1 MEILLQKRTK
11 NSNSWNILKNFF
23 NYYSDYIFKIVL
35 IGDTS
40 VGKSCLLTRFADD
53 QFTDNYV
60 TTIGV
65 DFRFKTMIVMDKIIK
80 VQVWD
85 TAGEERYR
93 SITNAYYRGAE
104 GILIVFD
111 LTNEESFKSI
121 QNWINE
127 VTVFT
132 GKDVIIIC
140 LGNKSDLKREISKN
154 TIDEFKKKTNL
165 EIFNVSAKTGEG
177 VEEAFKHIIELLIK
191 KNTEKKEENNAI
203 NLTPNTNNNNSP
215 TDKKKESCC

>member
-1 MEILLQKRTK
+1 MKTK
-11 NSNSWNILKNFF
+11 NSNLNISFIKYILNLS
-23 NYYSDYIFKIVL
+23 YSDYIFKIVL

-65 DFRFKTMIVMDKIIK
+65 DFRFKTMIVMDKIVK

-85 TAGEERYR
+85 TAGQERYR

-111 LTNEESFKSI
+111 LTNKESFKNI
-121 QNWINE
+121 ENWINE

-132 GKDVIIIC
+132 GSDVIFMC
-140 LGNKSDLKREISKN
+140 LGNKCDLKKEISKN
-154 TIDEFKKKTNL
+154 SIEDFKKKSKL
-165 EIFNVSAKTGEG
+165 EIFNVSAKTGDG
-177 VEEAFKHIIELLIK
+177 VEDAFTHIIELLIK
-191 KNTEKKEENNAI
+191 KNMDKKGTNAI
-203 NLTPNTNNNNSP
+203 NLNSNKDNNINKE
-215 TDKKKESCC
+215 KKNDSCCN

>member
-1 MEILLQKRTK
+1 MIY
-11 NSNSWNILKNFF
+11 NF
-23 NYYSDYIFKIVL
+23 SDYIFKIVL

-53 QFTDNYV
+53 QFTENYV

-65 DFRFKTMIVMDKIIK
+65 DFRFKTMIVMDKIVK

-85 TAGEERYR
+85 TAGQERYR

-111 LTNEESFKSI
+111 VTNHESFRNI

-132 GKDVIIIC
+132 GKDVTIIC
-140 LGNKSDLKREISKN
+140 LGNKSDLKKVISKN
-154 TIDEFKKKTNL
+154 VIDDFKKKTNL
-165 EIFNVSAKTGEG
+165 EIFNVSAKTGDG

-191 KNTEKKEENNAI
+191 KNMEKKEEKDSI
-203 NLTPNTNNNNSP
+203 NLISSSNNTIVP
-215 TDKKKESCC
+215 TEKKNESCC

>member
-1 MEILLQKRTK
+1 MH
-11 NSNSWNILKNFF
+11 N
-23 NYYSDYIFKIVL
+23 YSDYIFKIVL

-53 QFTDNYV
+53 QFTENYV

-85 TAGEERYR
+85 TAGQERYR
-93 SITNAYYRGAE
+93 SITNTYYRGAK

-111 LTNEESFKSI
+111 LTNPESFNNI
-121 QNWINE
+121 ENWINE

-132 GKDVIIIC
+132 GKDVIIMC
-140 LGNKSDLKREISKN
+140 LGNKSDLKKEINKN
-154 TIDEFKKKTNL
+154 TIDEFKKKTKL
-165 EIFNVSAKTGEG
+165 EIINVSAKTGDG
-177 VEEAFKHIIELLIK
+177 VEDAFKHIIELLIK
-191 KNTEKKEENNAI
+191 KNMEKKETKLI
-203 NLTPNTNNNNSP
+203 
-215 TDKKKESCC
+215 

>member
-1 MEILLQKRTK
+1 MH
-11 NSNSWNILKNFF
+11 N
-23 NYYSDYIFKIVL
+23 YSDYIFKIVL

-53 QFTDNYV
+53 QFTENYV

-85 TAGEERYR
+85 TAGQERYR
-93 SITNAYYRGAE
+93 SITNTYYRGAK

-111 LTNEESFKSI
+111 LTNPESFNNI
-121 QNWINE
+121 ENWINE

-132 GKDVIIIC
+132 GKDVIIMC
-140 LGNKSDLKREISKN
+140 LGNKSDLKKEINKN
-154 TIDEFKKKTNL
+154 TIDEFKKKTKL
-165 EIFNVSAKTGEG
+165 EIINVSAKTGDG
-177 VEEAFKHIIELLIK
+177 VEDAFKHIIELLIK
-191 KNTEKKEENNAI
+191 KNKDKKEENNSI
-203 NLTPNTNNNNSP
+203 SLTPSTNNNTTPINEN
-215 TDKKKESCC
+215 KKESCC

>member
-1 MEILLQKRTK
+1 
-11 NSNSWNILKNFF
+11 
-23 NYYSDYIFKIVL
+23 
-35 IGDTS
+35 
-40 VGKSCLLTRFADD
+40 
-53 QFTDNYV
+53 
-60 TTIGV
+60 
-65 DFRFKTMIVMDKIIK
+65 MDKIIK

-140 LGNKSDLKREISKN
+140 LGNKCDLKKEISKN

-177 VEEAFKHIIELLIK
+177 VEEAFKHIIELLIL
-191 KNTEKKEENNAI
+191 KNTDKKEENNAI
-203 NLTPNTNNNNSP
+203 NLTSNTNNNSP
-215 TDKKKESCC
+215 TDRKKDFCC

>member
-1 MEILLQKRTK
+1 M
-11 NSNSWNILKNFF
+11 NNIIIYLFC
-23 NYYSDYIFKIVL
+23 YSDYIFKIVL

-53 QFTDNYV
+53 QFTENYV

-65 DFRFKTMIVMDKIIK
+65 DFRFKTMIVMDKIVK

-85 TAGEERYR
+85 TAGQERYR

-111 LTNEESFKSI
+111 LTKKESFENI
-121 QNWINE
+121 ENWINE
-127 VTVFT
+127 VTVYT
-132 GKDVIIIC
+132 GKDVVMIC
-140 LGNKSDLKREISKN
+140 LGNKNDLKKG
-154 TIDEFKKKTNL
+154 IDKKDIYEFQKKTGL
-165 EIFNVSAKTGEG
+165 EIINVSAKTGDG

-191 KNTEKKEENNAI
+191 KNMVKNDETTNNGI
-203 NLTPNTNNNNSP
+203 NLAENKNNT
-215 TDKKKESCC
+215 TDKNESSNDNCC

>member
-1 MEILLQKRTK
+1 MFIL
-11 NSNSWNILKNFF
+11 F
-23 NYYSDYIFKIVL
+23 YSDYIFKIVL

-53 QFTDNYV
+53 QFTENYV

-65 DFRFKTMIVMDKIIK
+65 DFRFKTMIVMDKIVK

-85 TAGEERYR
+85 TAGQERYR

-111 LTNEESFKSI
+111 VTKKESFENI

-127 VTVFT
+127 VTVYT
-132 GKDVIIIC
+132 GKDVIMIC
-140 LGNKSDLKREISKN
+140 LGNKNDLKKYIDNKEIN
-154 TIDEFKKKTNL
+154 EFKKKTGL
-165 EIFNVSAKTGEG
+165 EIINVSAKTGDG
-177 VEEAFKHIIELLIK
+177 VEDAFKHIIELLIK
-191 KNTEKKEENNAI
+191 KSMNKEEEKNKGI
-203 NLTPNTNNNNSP
+203 NLGENKNNNQTNNNEKN
-215 TDKKKESCC
+215 DDRCC

>member
-1 MEILLQKRTK
+1 MKAK
-11 NSNSWNILKNFF
+11 NSNLNISFIIYILNLS
-23 NYYSDYIFKIVL
+23 YSDYIFKIVL

-65 DFRFKTMIVMDKIIK
+65 DFRFKTMIVMDKIVK

-85 TAGEERYR
+85 TAGQERYR

-111 LTNEESFKSI
+111 LTNKESFKNI
-121 QNWINE
+121 ENWINE

-132 GKDVIIIC
+132 GNDVIFMC
-140 LGNKSDLKREISKN
+140 LGNKCDLKKEISKSS
-154 TIDEFKKKTNL
+154 IEDFKKKSKL
-165 EIFNVSAKTGEG
+165 EIFNVSAKTGDG
-177 VEEAFKHIIELLIK
+177 VEDAFTHIIELLIK
-191 KNTEKKEENNAI
+191 KNMDKKGTNAI
-203 NLTPNTNNNNSP
+203 NLNSNKDNNINKE
-215 TDKKKESCC
+215 KKNDSCCN